1 VEGPEC
7 KNIEIQGLF
16 KENGSIESWI
26 DPTAAA
32 TVDRAVDVVYESMVD
47 QPLKSNRYA
56 ILIVHHRLHSPG
68 RVRAGRG
75 GECAGVRRRAIEAR
89 RRGPKSCHMAPNRP
103 RAGSMRSWSNCAR
116 NQAKKTRPRRS
127 RRPTPKGGSAGL
139 AGATMR
145 VKVKEWWEGEAYH
158 PETEKM
164 SLLARKKL
172 RWRRL
177 ATAASSER
185 HSGR

>member
-89 RRGPKSCHMAPNRP
+89 RRGPRSCHMAPNRP

-116 NQAKKTRPRRS
+116 NQAKKTAAPAITTTYTKRGQRGPRWCYD
-127 RRPTPKGGSAGL
+127 AC
-139 AGATMR
+139 
-145 VKVKEWWEGEAYH
+145 EGQR
-158 PETEKM
+158 M
-164 SLLARKKL
+164 V
-172 RWRRL
+172 
-177 ATAASSER
+177 
-185 HSGR
+185 GR